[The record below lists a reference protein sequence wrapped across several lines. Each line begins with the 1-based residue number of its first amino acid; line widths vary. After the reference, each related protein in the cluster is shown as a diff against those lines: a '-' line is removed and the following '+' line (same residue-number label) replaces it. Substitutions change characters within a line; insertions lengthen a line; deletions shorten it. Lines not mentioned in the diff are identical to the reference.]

1 MRRLVAA
8 FSLAGTLLC
17 AQTLPELVAASKSAP
32 LLKAADAQSDVYI
45 ARSGAAQSAAYPSL
59 DAVLTGTYLK
69 DKPLVF
75 VHGGSGL
82 PAGTALQ
89 TQAQELYF
97 GAVKLT
103 YPLFTGFAVS
113 AGIDA
118 ANIEAM
124 QSRLKAEESRRNL
137 YLQLVRTYAEAVAAK
152 ALRQADDEAMKAMQ
166 RSYDKAEGFYKKGLL
181 AESELL
187 RIKADR
193 IAIGAERIRDNNRY
207 ETALLQ
213 LSYLSDTNVT
223 AVAPLPQPKAADPA
237 AVLNKALAKRPDL
250 RVLKTQ
256 LQLAVA
262 HEDAAESGYYP
273 RVSLYAQVASQVDTP
288 ALDGYGYT
296 NKDKSAA
303 GFEISYNLFSGFK
316 TRYEREAAKKEQL
329 GARWTLSAYE
339 QQIRTEIRSSLL
351 SLRSL
356 RSQRDA
362 ARARLEAE
370 AAYCARIEGQFEY
383 QLADADL
390 LSRAIAARTRARA
403 GLAVAEARLYTAYA
417 TLQLQISPDAFEAA
431 LKE

>member
-1 MRRLVAA
+1 MAA
-8 FSLAGTLLC
+8 LSLAGPLLC
-17 AQTLPELVAASKSAP
+17 AQTLPELVTASKSAP
-32 LLKAADAQSDVYI
+32 LLKAADAQSDVYE

-59 DAVLTGTYLK
+59 DVALTGTYLK

-75 VHGGSGL
+75 IQSGSGL
-82 PAGTALQ
+82 PPGTALQ
-89 TQAQELYF
+89 TQSQELYF
-97 GAVKLT
+97 GSVRLT

-118 ANIEAM
+118 AKIEAM
-124 QSRLKAEESRRNL
+124 QSQLKTEESRRNL

-193 IAIGAERIRDNNRY
+193 IAVVADRIRDNNLY

-223 AVAPLPQPKAADPA
+223 AVAPLPKAEAPDPET
-237 AVLNKALAKRPDL
+237 VLSEALAKRPDL
-250 RVLKTQ
+250 QALKAQ
-256 LQLAVA
+256 LQLAEA

-273 RVSLYAQVASQVDTP
+273 KVSLYAQLARQGDTP
-288 ALDGYGYT
+288 ALDGDGYT

-303 GFEISYNLFSGFK
+303 GFEISYNLFGGYK
-316 TRYEREAAKKEQL
+316 TRYEREAAKKAHL

-339 QQIRTEIRSSLL
+339 QQIRTELQSSLL

-356 RSQRDA
+356 RSEREA
-362 ARARLEAE
+362 AHARVQAE
-370 AAYCARIEGQFEY
+370 EAYCARIEGQFEH
-383 QLADADL
+383 QLADADR
-390 LSRAIAARTRARA
+390 LSRAIASRAKARSA
-403 GLAVAEARLYTAYA
+403 LAVADARLYTAYA
-417 TLQLQISPDAFEAA
+417 TLLLQISPDTFETA

>member
-1 MRRLVAA
+1 MAA
-8 FSLAGTLLC
+8 LSLAGPLLC
-17 AQTLPELVAASKSAP
+17 AQTLPELVTASKSAP
-32 LLKAADAQSDVYI
+32 LLKAADAQSDVYE

-59 DAVLTGTYLK
+59 DVALTGTYLK

-75 VHGGSGL
+75 IQSGSGL
-82 PAGTALQ
+82 PPGTALQ
-89 TQAQELYF
+89 TQSQELYF
-97 GAVKLT
+97 GSVRLT

-118 ANIEAM
+118 AKIEAM
-124 QSRLKAEESRRNL
+124 QSQLKTEESRRNL

-193 IAIGAERIRDNNRY
+193 IAVVADRIRDNNLY

-223 AVAPLPQPKAADPA
+223 AVAPLPKAEAPDPET
-237 AVLNKALAKRPDL
+237 VLSEALAKRPDL
-250 RVLKTQ
+250 QALKAQ
-256 LQLAVA
+256 LQLAEA

-273 RVSLYAQVASQVDTP
+273 KVSLYAQLARQGDTP
-288 ALDGYGYT
+288 ALDGDGYT

-303 GFEISYNLFSGFK
+303 GFEISYNLFGGYK

-329 GARWTLSAYE
+329 GAQWALSAYE
-339 QQIRTEIRSSLL
+339 QQIRTELQSSLL

-356 RSQRDA
+356 RSEREA
-362 ARARLEAE
+362 AHARVQAE
-370 AAYCARIEGQFEY
+370 EAYCARIEGQFEH
-383 QLADADL
+383 QLADADR
-390 LSRAIAARTRARA
+390 LSRAIASRAKARSA
-403 GLAVAEARLYTAYA
+403 LAVADARLYTAYA
-417 TLQLQISPDAFEAA
+417 TLLLQISPDTFETA

>member
-1 MRRLVAA
+1 MAA
-8 FSLAGTLLC
+8 LSLAGPLLC
-17 AQTLPELVAASKSAP
+17 AQTLPELVTASKSAP
-32 LLKAADAQSDVYI
+32 LLKAADAQSDVYE

-59 DAVLTGTYLK
+59 DVALTGTYLK

-75 VHGGSGL
+75 IQSGSGL
-82 PAGTALQ
+82 PPGTTLQ
-89 TQAQELYF
+89 TQSQELYF
-97 GAVKLT
+97 GSVRLT

-118 ANIEAM
+118 AKIEAM
-124 QSRLKAEESRRNL
+124 QSQLKTEASRRNL

-193 IAIGAERIRDNNRY
+193 IAVVADRIRDNNLY

-223 AVAPLPQPKAADPA
+223 AVAPLPKAEAPDPET
-237 AVLNKALAKRPDL
+237 VLSEALAKRPDL
-250 RVLKTQ
+250 QALKAQ
-256 LQLAVA
+256 LQLAEA

-273 RVSLYAQVASQVDTP
+273 KVSLYAQLARQGDTP
-288 ALDGYGYT
+288 ALDGDGYT

-303 GFEISYNLFSGFK
+303 GFEISYNLFGGYK

-329 GARWTLSAYE
+329 GAQWALSAYE
-339 QQIRTEIRSSLL
+339 QQIRTELQSSLL

-356 RSQRDA
+356 RSEREA
-362 ARARLEAE
+362 AHARVQAE
-370 AAYCARIEGQFEY
+370 EAYCARIEGQFEH
-383 QLADADL
+383 QLADADR
-390 LSRAIAARTRARA
+390 LSRAIASRAKARSA
-403 GLAVAEARLYTAYA
+403 LAVADARLYTAYA
-417 TLQLQISPDAFEAA
+417 TLLLQISPDTFETA